1 MLEIAELVL
10 SGALEVAPVP
20 IETPPGDPELARAP
34 VVVLEDTEGTP
45 VAILHRPVVGGS
57 ESGSSE
63 SGGTSTERAP
73 RFEPVR
79 PFTQGPVRSARI
91 TPAQVRAQLAALHP
105 AEPGHRSEPVYPSD
119 QSHDPATEA
128 GPGVLAV
135 PISRALSEKTVDALL
150 ARAAESGQAL
160 LWLAVFGAG
169 RSLDRP
175 APALWRA
182 VRALAEQTMVAGR
195 PSLAVP
201 VAVPM
206 LGAAVVDAGQLGDLA
221 PLGDAG
227 LLVAVAR
234 GFGATEV
241 VDPAVL
247 LEPAGPNELHP
258 AFRLESGT
266 APPDRRG
273 LTVFFTGLS
282 GSGKSTVAKALVD
295 RLEEQTSRTV
305 SLLDGDEVRRLL
317 SAGLS
322 FSRAD
327 RDLNIRRIG
336 FVAAEVS
343 RHGGLAVCAPIA
355 PFAQARAQVRDEV
368 RAAGGDF
375 VLIHVSTSLEEC
387 ERRDRKG
394 LYAKARA
401 GLIPD
406 FTGISSPYEEPED
419 ADLRLDTAELE
430 VAEAVDTVWELLS
443 TRGYLPR

>member
-1 MLEIAELVL
+1 VLEIAELVI

-20 IETPPGDPELARAP
+20 IEPPADLGPADAP
-34 VVVLEDTEGTP
+34 DVVLEDSEGTP
-45 VAILHRPVVGGS
+45 VAIWHRIRHRPD
-57 ESGSSE
+57 
-63 SGGTSTERAP
+63 GTEAGTEAGTAADHGAGP

-79 PFTQGPVRSARI
+79 PFSQGPVRSARL
-91 TPAQVRAQLAALHP
+91 TPAQVHARLAALHP
-105 AEPGHRSEPVYPSD
+105 AEPGHRSEPVYRPD
-119 QSHDPATEA
+119 QPQEPGEQAETAPA
-128 GPGVLAV
+128 VLAV

-150 ARAAESGQAL
+150 ARAAESGQTL
-160 LWLAVFGAG
+160 LWLAVFGTG
-169 RSLDRP
+169 RRLDRSV
-175 APALWRA
+175 PALWRA
-182 VRALAEQTMVAGR
+182 VQALAEQALVAGH
-195 PSLAVP
+195 PSVAVP

-206 LGAAVVDAGQLGDLA
+206 LGSAVVDAGQLGDLA

-247 LEPAGPNELHP
+247 TEPSRTELHP
-258 AFRLESGT
+258 AFQEPAGRASGL
-266 APPDRRG
+266 PG

-282 GSGKSTVAKALVD
+282 GSGKSTVAKALVE
-295 RLEEQTSRTV
+295 RLEEQRTV

-317 SAGLS
+317 SAGLT

-336 FVAAEVS
+336 FVAAEVG

-355 PFAQARAQVRDEV
+355 PFAQARAQVRADVE
-368 RAAGGDF
+368 AAGGDF
-375 VLIHVSTSLEEC
+375 LLIHVSTSLAEC

-401 GLIPD
+401 GLIGD

-419 ADLRLDTAELE
+419 ADLRLDTAGLE

-443 TRGYLPR
+443 SRGYLPR